1 MANYSIY
8 GACMWWMALC
18 SYKASIWERVLS
30 VSIYIYIQEQL
41 AASQQ
46 WAQGERKLYCNE
58 RTLTMVC
65 SGRQCSCF
73 NIPPSRIIS
82 KKKKNLLDNCMQIN
96 CIQHPGGEILIRL
109 FFLSFH
115 HFQGRVKNNP
125 FYQEGQKVGKTKASQ
140 VQFGFSLPIIIISIK
155 GEG

>member
-1 MANYSIY
+1 
-8 GACMWWMALC
+8 
-18 SYKASIWERVLS
+18 
-30 VSIYIYIQEQL
+30 
-41 AASQQ
+41 
-46 WAQGERKLYCNE
+46 
-58 RTLTMVC
+58 
-65 SGRQCSCF
+65 
-73 NIPPSRIIS
+73 
-82 KKKKNLLDNCMQIN
+82 MQIN